1 MPGATL
7 HLTQI
12 DLLARERELPA
23 ELRKALER
31 EITYARLGSVFHD
44 LPFYHNIVTLILGYW
59 LEMPAEYVPFA
70 QKLHR
75 YHPDLFAWHFLREA
89 HRDSPLLSREQR
101 LALVAGFFAHIA
113 LDLEIHPLVNWCARR
128 DVLLHGGHESH
139 HHRLTEKYQSL
150 FFHRELQG
158 KDIIGSH
165 RFFSEKTVIVE
176 PPPFFRRNLGIPV
189 VRWATD
195 MLGGFF
201 HESAPGMRQFA
212 SWLRSFRHFGFM
224 VSLPPAGRNSEKLG
238 NEENHRRYY
247 ESSEFSFHDFWERG
261 HRRSIALLRL
271 ASEVFAEGD
280 FSDARREQF
289 LAAAAISDLA
299 YPPEAGLPAL
309 PAAQELALEA
319 TGT

>member
-7 HLTQI
+7 HLTHVE
-12 DLLARERELPA
+12 LLARERELPA
-23 ELRKALER
+23 PLREALER
-31 EITYARLGSVFHD
+31 ELTYARLGAVFHD
-44 LPFYHNIVTLILGYW
+44 LPFYTNIITMMLGYW
-59 LEMPAEYVPFA
+59 LEMPAEFVPFA
-70 QKLHR
+70 LKLHR

-89 HRDSPLLSREQR
+89 HRDSTLLSREQR
-101 LALVAGFFAHIA
+101 LAIASGFFAHIA

-150 FFHRELQG
+150 FFHRALQG

-165 RFFSEKTVIVE
+165 RFFAEKSVIVE

-195 MLGGFF
+195 LLGGFF
-201 HESAPGMRQFA
+201 HEGAPSMRQFA

-238 NEENHRRYY
+238 TEENRRRYY
-247 ESSEFSFHDFWERG
+247 ENADFSFNEFWERG
-261 HRRSIALLRL
+261 YRRSVSLLSL
-271 ASEVFAEGD
+271 AHEVFLEGD
-280 FSDARREQF
+280 FSERRRDAF
-289 LAAAAISDLA
+289 LAAARIGDLA

-309 PAAQELALEA
+309 PSAAEQPLEA
-319 TGT
+319 AG